1 MTDPGNAE
9 SAEIGKRHLDDPQF
23 PTQIETRVERS
34 QNESGLF
41 SIESVLNILKL
52 IFAGSP
58 LPEVLT
64 IIARLVESQGDGLSC
79 TIWLLDEDG
88 KYLHCATAPSLPG
101 FVAQI
106 GRAEVCAKGASCG
119 TAVYRREPVYV
130 SDILT
135 DPIWEDY
142 RDRVLPYGIRSA
154 WSRPLFTRE
163 GKSLGA
169 FSIHSREPRSP
180 SAADLQL
187 IENASDITGIAI
199 ERHFNEEQLRRTEAY
214 LTEAEKLS
222 HSGSFVW
229 DVNRPGP
236 SYWSAEMCR
245 IHGRDPSQSPP
256 NFEEDRSLQSTEDWA
271 GLMAAAEK
279 SARDKTD
286 IDYDSQL
293 LFPDGSTKNI
303 RIVAHPV
310 DNSDGD
316 VVQFVGTTI
325 DITEQHRAKAA
336 LESAL
341 TEIRK
346 SEVRLRTIIDTIPVM
361 AWCSLPDGS
370 AEFHNQRWLDYTG
383 LTHEEALGWG
393 WRTAMHPDDSQAA
406 VDDWRDIIT
415 SKKPAEGERI
425 IRRFDG
431 EYRRYM
437 FRAEPLMDEQGNVVR
452 WYGAITDIEDRKRA
466 EDSLRSSEQNFR
478 LMVNSVPGLVS
489 TLTSGG
495 EIEFVNNQTLE
506 YLGKPLDELKN
517 WAVSDAVYPDDLPDV
532 IATLRTSIETGQ
544 PSDVE
549 LRLRRADGLYR
560 WFLLR
565 RLPQCDIHGHIVRW
579 YTLMTDVEDRKQ
591 ADDKIR
597 RSETELRQIL
607 DFAPQYVV
615 VLTPDRAR
623 LYANQMMLD
632 YLGLT
637 LEEWRSTD
645 RHEYFYPDDLERV
658 LRETQDKFLGG
669 LPHECEARFRGK
681 DGEYRWF
688 LLRWNPVRDEQGRV
702 TRWYAA
708 GTDIHDHKQAQ
719 QRLQNENIALRE
731 EVDQASM
738 FEEIVG
744 SSITLRR
751 VLSQVAKVAPTD
763 STVLILGETGTG
775 KELIARAI
783 HNRSNRSTR
792 PFVRVNCAAIPQ
804 SLIASELFG
813 HEKGAFT
820 GATQRRLGR
829 FELAHEGTIFLDEV
843 GELPAET
850 QITLLRVLQ
859 EREFERVG
867 GSRPISV
874 DVRVLAATNRDL
886 KAAVGS
892 GSFRQDLFYRLNVFP
907 IEIPPLRERVD
918 DIPVLVEYLVER
930 YAKKVG
936 KRITNIRKKTLELF
950 QVYAWPG
957 NIRELQNV
965 IERAVVLSDGDTFC
979 VDQSW
984 LEPKYPL
991 ESQMPDTTGK
1001 GLRRMDSD
1009 REKEIIEAVLSETG
1023 GRIAGPSG
1031 AAAKLGIP
1039 RQTLDSKIG
1048 ILGIN
1053 KNRFKT
1059 K

>member
-1 MTDPGNAE
+1 
-9 SAEIGKRHLDDPQF
+9 
-23 PTQIETRVERS
+23 
-34 QNESGLF
+34 
-41 SIESVLNILKL
+41 
-52 IFAGSP
+52 
-58 LPEVLT
+58 
-64 IIARLVESQGDGLSC
+64 
-79 TIWLLDEDG
+79 
-88 KYLHCATAPSLPG
+88 
-101 FVAQI
+101 
-106 GRAEVCAKGASCG
+106 
-119 TAVYRREPVYV
+119 
-130 SDILT
+130 
-135 DPIWEDY
+135 
-142 RDRVLPYGIRSA
+142 
-154 WSRPLFTRE
+154 
-163 GKSLGA
+163 
-169 FSIHSREPRSP
+169 
-180 SAADLQL
+180 
-187 IENASDITGIAI
+187 
-199 ERHFNEEQLRRTEAY
+199 
-214 LTEAEKLS
+214 
-222 HSGSFVW
+222 
-229 DVNRPGP
+229 
-236 SYWSAEMCR
+236 
-245 IHGRDPSQSPP
+245 
-256 NFEEDRSLQSTEDWA
+256 
-271 GLMAAAEK
+271 
-279 SARDKTD
+279 
-286 IDYDSQL
+286 
-293 LFPDGSTKNI
+293 
-303 RIVAHPV
+303 VAHPV
-310 DNSDGD
+310 VNSDGD

-565 RLPQCDIHGHIVRW
+565 RLPQCDIQGHIVRW

-965 IERAVVLSDGDTFC
+965 VERAVVLSDGDTFC

-991 ESQMPDTTGK
+991 ESPLPDATGK
-1001 GLRRMDSD
+1001 GLRRLDSD
-1009 REKEIIEAVLSETG
+1009 REKEIIEAVLAETG

-1039 RQTLDSKIG
+1039 RQTLDSRIG

-1059 K
+1059 

>member
-9 SAEIGKRHLDDPQF
+9 SAEIGEKHLDGPQF
-23 PTQIETRVERS
+23 LTQIETRVERS
-34 QNESGLF
+34 NESGLF

-310 DNSDGD
+310 VNSDGD

-565 RLPQCDIHGHIVRW
+565 RLPQCDIQGHIVRW

-965 IERAVVLSDGDTFC
+965 VERAVVLSDGDTFC

-991 ESQMPDTTGK
+991 ESPLPDATGK
-1001 GLRRMDSD
+1001 GLRRLDSD
-1009 REKEIIEAVLSETG
+1009 REKEIIEAVLAETG

-1039 RQTLDSKIG
+1039 RQTLDSRIG

-1059 K
+1059 